1 MDKLGDLYPAFQNAL
16 MDNGNLVGWYVDAQ
30 PWGGKFFPLICW
42 KNWHFP
48 HQQPLMSC

>member
-30 PWGGKFFPLICW
+30 PWGGALSGFAGRIGTFRTNNL
-42 KNWHFP
+42 
-48 HQQPLMSC
+48 